1 MLVDTHCHLDFPDF
15 AADLAGVVQRAH
27 EANVKKMITIST
39 RVASFENLQTIS
51 QNFPSVFCA
60 VGTHPCN
67 AKEEAEITAEEIAN
81 LAKAKKTVA
90 IGECGLDYYH
100 EKESAAVQKKVFLQ
114 HIQAARMASLPLVIH
129 SRAADEDMKEILDK
143 EMAKN
148 PFDFIL
154 HCYSSGKELAKKGL
168 ELGGY
173 VSFSGIVTFKNA
185 EAIREI
191 ARSVPLDRLLVE
203 TDAPYLAPVP
213 HRGQCNE
220 PAFVHHVAQKI
231 AEIKNISLG
240 EVSSIT
246 TQNACRIFKKMGE

>member
-1 MLVDTHCHLDFPDF
+1 
-15 AADLAGVVQRAH
+15 
-27 EANVKKMITIST
+27 
-39 RVASFENLQTIS
+39 
-51 QNFPSVFCA
+51 
-60 VGTHPCN
+60 
-67 AKEEAEITAEEIAN
+67 
-81 LAKAKKTVA
+81 
-90 IGECGLDYYH
+90 
-100 EKESAAVQKKVFLQ
+100 
-114 HIQAARMASLPLVIH
+114 MASLPLVIH